1 MPFHLNDEQILL
13 RDSVARWVADQIA
26 AAGAPDARQRWSAM
40 AGFGWLAMTLPAEH
54 EGLGQ
59 GLAEACV
66 LAEALGAG
74 PIATPYLEAILVA
87 AETLAAA
94 GTPEQRA
101 RWLPRIADGSLLLVP
116 ATREGGRVGQAIAA
130 PVLASREGAG
140 WRLRGGKSLV
150 PCGDAADAWLVSARE
165 EGGGAAWFVVERQAP
180 GVRIR
185 AFASVDGLGAC
196 ALEFDDVRLDAAA
209 RLPDTAAA
217 AWERAMRRA
226 EVAACA
232 EAVGAMQAMLSAT
245 VAYTR
250 TREQFGKPLA
260 ANQVLRHR
268 MADMAVVCEESRS
281 LVLGTIDRLE
291 RADRQNDAPGRAL
304 AAATARAKVAAAAR
318 KVAED
323 AVQLHG
329 GMGVTEELNMGRYL
343 RRLLALDATYGGA
356 ESQLRRHAT
365 LQSASRSVAAL
376 GQADDSE
383 PLPFDE
389 PGLDAFR
396 TEVRTFL
403 LQELEPD
410 LVEATRLNTSVFSDK
425 EIGLRWHR
433 KLHARGWI
441 APSWPPELGGT
452 GWSLAQRWVFE
463 TECAVAGAPSVSPLG
478 LRMAGPVIMRFGSPE
493 QKAHYLPRILSGDDY
508 WCQGYSEP
516 GSGSDLASL
525 KTRAVRDGDQYVING
540 SKIWTTH
547 AHLANRMFALVR
559 TGTNEAR
566 KQEGISFLLIDMDT
580 PGITVRPIR
589 SASGDHEVNQVFF
602 DDVRVPVSCRVGEEG
617 QGWTIA
623 KYLLEFERGGAI
635 SAGRLR
641 AALSRLARVIPEGAL
656 DDPDLA
662 LALSTIEVD
671 IRALEMTELRVMSAL
686 RVGQNPGSISSLLK
700 LRWSEIHQSITRLG
714 VRLLGADALVWETVR
729 PLHEATDA
737 PLDEEARP
745 IVAGYLNAR
754 AYTIFGGTSEV
765 QREIIA
771 RETVG

>member
-1 MPFHLNDEQILL
+1 
-13 RDSVARWVADQIA
+13 
-26 AAGAPDARQRWSAM
+26 
-40 AGFGWLAMTLPAEH
+40 
-54 EGLGQ
+54 
-59 GLAEACV
+59 
-66 LAEALGAG
+66 
-74 PIATPYLEAILVA
+74 
-87 AETLAAA
+87 
-94 GTPEQRA
+94 
-101 RWLPRIADGSLLLVP
+101 
-116 ATREGGRVGQAIAA
+116 
-130 PVLASREGAG
+130 
-140 WRLRGGKSLV
+140 
-150 PCGDAADAWLVSARE
+150 
-165 EGGGAAWFVVERQAP
+165 
-180 GVRIR
+180 
-185 AFASVDGLGAC
+185 
-196 ALEFDDVRLDAAA
+196 
-209 RLPDTAAA
+209 
-217 AWERAMRRA
+217 
-226 EVAACA
+226 
-232 EAVGAMQAMLSAT
+232 
-245 VAYTR
+245 
-250 TREQFGKPLA
+250 
-260 ANQVLRHR
+260 
-268 MADMAVVCEESRS
+268 
-281 LVLGTIDRLE
+281 
-291 RADRQNDAPGRAL
+291 
-304 AAATARAKVAAAAR
+304 
-318 KVAED
+318 
-323 AVQLHG
+323 
-329 GMGVTEELNMGRYL
+329 
-343 RRLLALDATYGGA
+343 
-356 ESQLRRHAT
+356 
-365 LQSASRSVAAL
+365 
-376 GQADDSE
+376 
-383 PLPFDE
+383 
-389 PGLDAFR
+389 
-396 TEVRTFL
+396 
-403 LQELEPD
+403 
-410 LVEATRLNTSVFSDK
+410 
-425 EIGLRWHR
+425 
-433 KLHARGWI
+433 
-441 APSWPPELGGT
+441 
-452 GWSLAQRWVFE
+452 
-463 TECAVAGAPSVSPLG
+463 
-478 LRMAGPVIMRFGSPE
+478 MAGPVIMRFGSPE

-714 VRLLGADALVWETVR
+714 VRLLGPDALVWETVR